1 MEGSQHLLPTIVDFD
16 GLLTNLDRQSGLYD
30 ALLGL
35 SDRERTAI
43 GQADLT
49 LLAQLVAAKERIV
62 TEAQALEKRRTEA
75 CERWARARGM
85 DHAPS
90 IGEIRLWLD
99 APEQAARLDAA
110 TVKLSQR
117 VNRLRQAN
125 GRNKHV
131 IQQAQRMNDQ
141 LVAAALRHTQHPVYT
156 NQGDALP
163 DQRRS
168 MIFDYRV

>member
-1 MEGSQHLLPTIVDFD
+1 MDGGQDTLPTIVDFD

-30 ALLGL
+30 ALLRI

-49 LLAQLVAAKERIV
+49 QLAALVAAKERMVI
-62 TEAQALEKRRTEA
+62 EAQALERCRAEA
-75 CERWARARGM
+75 CERWGRARGM

-90 IGEIRLWLD
+90 IGEMRLWLD
-99 APEQAARLDAA
+99 APDQAARLDAA

-131 IQQAQRMNDQ
+131 IQQAQRMNEN
-141 LVAAALRHTQHPVYT
+141 LIAAALRHTQHPVYS

-168 MIFDYRV
+168 LIFDYRV